1 MFRQKP
7 ILLSLLINGVLFLG
21 FSYWYD
27 WGAAKLSPAEVSSYM
42 EKLEQRPQVFQKPGA
57 LAELRQ
63 FLLEDD
69 GQAFYTVNL
78 YKYFDVARYSEGV
91 SSLTG
96 REAYDKFAAIMIPLQ
111 LARGSHPI
119 FGTNWMSENSSGWD
133 RLVIV
138 RYRSR
143 RDIVDMFASDGFL
156 EASLHKWAALEEY
169 DRHLAQGLHIPA
181 MFFPAFLLLLVN
193 VALVAA
199 FLRRKAKR
207 GAQPA

>member
-1 MFRQKP
+1 MFKQKP
-7 ILLSLLINGVLFLG
+7 ILLSLLINGALFLS
-21 FSYWYD
+21 FAYWYD
-27 WGAAKLSPAEVSSYM
+27 WSASKLSPAEVSAYM
-42 EKLEQRPQVFQKPGA
+42 ERIEQHPQVFPRPGSI
-57 LAELRQ
+57 AELRE

-78 YKYFDVARYSEGV
+78 YKYFDKARYGNGA

-96 REAYDKFAAIMIPLQ
+96 REAFDKFAAIMIPLQ

-119 FGTNWMSENSSGWD
+119 LGTRWMSENSSGWD

-143 RDIVDMFASDGFL
+143 RDIADMFASGGFV
-156 EASLHKWAALEEY
+156 EASLHKWAALEKY
-169 DRHLAQGLHIPA
+169 DRHLAQGLQIPA
-181 MFFPAFLLLLVN
+181 MLLPVFLMLLAN

-199 FLRRKAKR
+199 FLRRRTKR
-207 GAQPA
+207 ETQPA